1 MVAFVLALFVLIV
14 LNYRTW
20 MEDAPPPF
28 LSFVSSKLW
37 YFSLNKRHFVDPKNK
52 KNKKKKLLVI
62 LDMDA
67 INGPTNREKQRLIR
81 KIIQY
86 NRRTLKWLSQSI
98 K

>member
-1 MVAFVLALFVLIV
+1 
-14 LNYRTW
+14 
-20 MEDAPPPF
+20 MEDAPLPF

-37 YFSLNKRHFVDPKNK
+37 CFSLNKRHFVDPKNK

-67 INGPTNREKQRLIR
+67 INAPTNREKQRLIQ

-86 NRRTLKWLSQSI
+86 NGRTLKWFSQPI